1 MNVISTRGGDHCSL
15 VEALQRGLA
24 RDGGLYV
31 PEHWLRFAISDFD
44 GAQSLADFATVLLT
58 PFFAD
63 SPLAAQT
70 RAICDEA
77 LNFETPLQPL
87 KDGRTHLLELF
98 HGPTGAFKDVGARVL
113 AACLSRLRKPDDP
126 TLTVLVATSGD
137 TGSAV
142 AGAFYRREGFRV
154 AVLFPDQGVSPR
166 QKHLLSCFGDNIASY
181 AVDGSFDDCQTM
193 VKAAFT
199 NAELQHAVPLTS
211 ANSISIGRLLPQM
224 SYYAQAALSHAR
236 RGGEPLNF
244 AIPSG
249 NLGNALAAIWAR
261 AMGLPIGDIAIVT
274 NANRVL
280 VDFFATGEYHPKPSV
295 PTIANAMDV
304 GAPSNLERLRADFSD
319 AAHLRSMS
327 VADITILA
335 RMRKFL
341 DEFDTVICP
350 HTATA
355 AEFVAE
361 RRAIGDT
368 RDWAIVST
376 AHPAK
381 FESVVEPV
389 IGRPVPLPGALAFWL
404 GQPAQAQSL
413 RPTAEALANALHGA
427 PSPLQR

>member
-1 MNVISTRGGDHCSL
+1 MHVISTRGGDRCTL

-31 PEHWLRFAISDFD
+31 PEHWLRFAIADFD
-44 GAQSLADFATVLLT
+44 DAHTLADFATVLLR
-58 PFFAD
+58 PFLAD
-63 SPLAAQT
+63 SPLADAT

-77 LNFETPLQPL
+77 LDFETPLQPL
-87 KDGRTHLLELF
+87 RDGNTHLLELF

-113 AACLSRLRKPDDP
+113 AACLTRLRAPDAR

-142 AGAFYRREGFRV
+142 AGAFHRREGFNV
-154 AVLFPDQGVSPR
+154 AVLFPEHGVSPR

-181 AVDGSFDDCQTM
+181 AVDGSFDDCQAM
-193 VKAAFT
+193 VKAAFAD
-199 NAELQHAVPLTS
+199 AELQQALPLTS

-224 SYYAQAALSHAR
+224 SYYAQAAVVHAR
-236 RGGEPLNF
+236 RGGEALNV

-249 NLGNALAAIWAR
+249 NLGNALAAIWVR

-280 VDFFATGEYHPKPSV
+280 VDFMNTGEYRPQASIA
-295 PTIANAMDV
+295 TIANAMDV
-304 GAPSNLERLRADFSD
+304 GAPSNLERLRAGF
-319 AAHLRSMS
+319 AAAGGLHALS
-327 VADITILA
+327 VDDEHIRA
-335 RMRKFL
+335 RMRVFL
-341 DEFDTVICP
+341 DSFDTVICP

-355 AEFVAE
+355 AEFVAQ
-361 RRAIGDT
+361 RRAAGDM
-368 RDWAIVST
+368 RPWAIVAT

-389 IGRPVPLPGALAFWL
+389 VARPVAVPATLARWL
-404 GQPAQAQSL
+404 AEPAQAQRL
-413 RPTAEALANALHGA
+413 A
-427 PSPLQR
+427 PSAPALVAALSASGRPLQP